1 VDLPRLANVLR
12 LDAEYSRAAPLPS
25 GRPLEA
31 YVEVSARCNLRCPMC
46 AITADPRY
54 APTSKRPALLTPELF
69 DRLEPFF
76 STLVRVHLFGL
87 GEPVLNPHLP
97 EWVERLA
104 GRGVEVWV
112 TTNATLVDDLKAE
125 SLARAGL
132 ARVTVSIDGATKETY
147 ERFRPPAR
155 FEHVVRGIRALGA
168 ARRRFGKP
176 RLFLSMVGMAS
187 NLAELP
193 QLVDLC
199 SEVGGDGVYL
209 EELYGWPDPAIE
221 RLYERER
228 LGRLPE
234 RQVRDVL
241 SETARRARA
250 ANLDWACRLDERSAW
265 GIPGVAAPRDAPA
278 GDGPGMPWVCSEPWT
293 TVSVNASGE
302 VKTCC
307 YNDTILGH
315 VAGAP
320 VEAIWHGPG
329 YVRLREDMAAG
340 RTPEGCRL
348 CVVSGRVKRSP
359 FFFPGQAVDKLPP
372 AAHGARVETPAD
384 GAIVTDSLILAG
396 TRGAALP
403 GAWRH
408 RLPDVFIG
416 KTLVAQLRNCPLT
429 KGRRFAD
436 VIPIPYV
443 TAGKHILS
451 LRWPGRSGEPP
462 RWERREIQVA
472 KVPAED
478 GTIVG
483 TKRAA
488 VAVPLNGNHEAPRLR
503 VDGRTVPMESW
514 AFGRTPAGWLGVGTF
529 DIAALTPGRHEC
541 ELSWRKERPVRRPL
555 WRLAAQ

>member
-1 VDLPRLANVLR
+1 MDLPRLSNILA
-12 LDAEYSRAAPLPS
+12 LDTEYGRVAVRPS

-97 EWVERLA
+97 EWVERLSR
-104 GRGVEVWV
+104 RGVEVWV
-112 TTNATLVDDLKAE
+112 TTNATLVDGLKAE

-199 SEVGGDGVYL
+199 SDAGGDGVYL

-221 RLYERER
+221 RLYEREH

-234 RQVRDVL
+234 KQVQDVL
-241 SETARRARA
+241 AETARRARA
-250 ANLDWACRLDERSAW
+250 LNLDWASRLDERSVW
-265 GIPGVAAPRDAPA
+265 GIPGLAPPRVASA
-278 GDGPGMPWVCSEPWT
+278 GASAAMPWACSEPWT

-315 VAGAP
+315 LGEDP
-320 VEAIWHGPG
+320 VDAIWHGPG
-329 YVRLREDMAAG
+329 YVRLREEMAAG

-348 CVVSGRVKRSP
+348 CVQSGRVKRSP
-359 FFFPGQAVDKLPP
+359 FFYPGQTVAKVPPP
-372 AAHGARVETPAD
+372 AEDARVETPAD

-396 TRGAALP
+396 TRGAGLL
-403 GAWRH
+403 GGWRR

-416 KTLVAQLRNCPLT
+416 KTLVARLRDCPLS

-443 TAGKHILS
+443 TPGKHILS
-451 LRWPGRSGEPP
+451 LRWPGNAGAS

-472 KVPAED
+472 KLSSEEGA
-478 GTIVG
+478 IVG
-483 TKRAA
+483 TKSAA
-488 VAVPLNGNHEAPRLR
+488 VAVPLNGDHGSPRLR
-503 VDGRTVPMESW
+503 IDGRPFPMEGW
-514 AFGRTPAGWLGVGTF
+514 AHGRIPGGWLGVGTF
-529 DIAALTPGRHEC
+529 DVRGLEPGRHEC
-541 ELSWRKERPVRRPL
+541 ELAWRSAPPIRRPL